1 MKRGIQLKTRIISG
15 FIAAV
20 LVLGLFILNAYFDI
34 TLLITVSIISALA
47 VYEMLKNT
55 GCVKNIVM
63 VLTAMVY
70 TATMQFALLKYPIDP
85 ALITFV
91 YLLVVVCFAVFDHE
105 HFAGQQITMAV
116 AMPIILAF
124 AFHYILKL
132 TDTSVLG
139 YFYFIL
145 LLNFS
150 CVADIFAYFVGRA
163 IGKHKLAPVV
173 SPKKTIEGS
182 VGGAIGTCIGTVAIC
197 LVFEQLY
204 SDDIN
209 ILLAIL
215 ITPFMSIIGMLG
227 DLVMSAIKR
236 TYGIKDYGNIMPGHG
251 GVLDRVDSVLLVAP
265 ALAIFLSY
273 FPLV

>member
-1 MKRGIQLKTRIISG
+1 MKLRIISG

-20 LVLGLFILNAYFDI
+20 LVLGLFILNVYFDI
-34 TLLITVSIISALA
+34 TLLIAVSILSAIA
-47 VYEMLKNT
+47 VFEMLKNT
-55 GCVKNIVM
+55 GCIKNIFLVISAMLYSCVM
-63 VLTAMVY
+63 QY
-70 TATMQFALLKYPIDP
+70 ALWGYPIDP
-85 ALITFV
+85 LLVSFV
-91 YLLVVVCFAVFDHE
+91 YLLIVVCFAVFDHE
-105 HFAGQQITMAV
+105 HTAGHQVTMALS
-116 AMPIILAF
+116 MPIVITLAF
-124 AFHYILKL
+124 HCVLRL
-132 TDTSVLG
+132 TRLAGMG
-139 YFYFIL
+139 YFNFIM

-182 VGGAIGTCIGTVAIC
+182 VGGALGTIIGTVIIV
-197 LVFEQLY
+197 LVFEQIY
-204 SDDIN
+204 TVDIN
-209 ILLAIL
+209 MTAAIL
-215 ITPFMSIIGMLG
+215 VTPVLSVIGMLG

-265 ALAIFLSY
+265 AFVLFLSY